1 MEIRRFNLGRPG
13 AQVPEVNHAEDRR
26 SPNVERQGCSVRAR
40 RVRPHRKESPTY
52 PGRSRLSEKVFQ
64 RAVEAI
70 DAHPDFL
77 EQVFKASPTTFAL
90 IMVKLMPRE
99 HQITHQSRLSDMTDA
114 QLEQALSYGRNSLAV
129 PGSIRN

>member
-1 MEIRRFNLGRPG
+1 MPRY
-13 AQVPEVNHAEDRR
+13 Q
-26 SPNVERQGCSVRAR
+26 SPSQSEGKSHSVRT
-40 RVRPHRKESPTY
+40 RVRRLQSGGHLAIS
-52 PGRSRLSEKVFQ
+52 GRSRLSEKVFQ

-114 QLEQALSYGRNSLAV
+114 QLEQALSYVRSNLAARA
-129 PGSIRN
+129 PSGTELGANPAESKDQLN

>member
-1 MEIRRFNLGRPG
+1 MPRSQTVKVKGIVQYEP
-13 AQVPEVNHAEDRR
+13 R
-26 SPNVERQGCSVRAR
+26 SPAPEGVTR
-40 RVRPHRKESPTY
+40 Y
-52 PGRSRLSEKVFQ
+52 PGRTRLSEKVFQ

-114 QLEQALSYGRNSLAV
+114 QLEQALTFVRSNLAARA
-129 PGSIRN
+129 PSGTELGGDPAESKNELN